1 MLVIREIERIESRV
15 LGAVRFVD
23 TATGNAVDVP
33 LQLEAPAGTQIVRNH
48 SGLHVISRHPALASH
63 SDAFSAAPADP
74 PVGDVELTL
83 TVNDF
88 SGAYLSRTLTIALP
102 RDARPDHAAD
112 ADSLFRPVDIELY
125 RSPTAACGVNWAAL
139 RVSLS
144 DAGSGDALGGAL
156 LRVVSNDTV
165 LARGV
170 TDWRGEALVPVVG
183 IAVMTWSENA
193 DAVTA
198 TGVDAT
204 LEALYDD
211 AHGSV
216 RTPAADV
223 AGGTAPA
230 LLPAADPDAIES
242 SPSAVSAE
250 APIHLVAGK
259 PLALALHLDLPA

>member
-1 MLVIREIERIESRV
+1 MLAVREIERIESRV

-23 TATGNAVDVP
+23 AATGTAVDAP
-33 LQLEAPAGTQIVRNH
+33 LQLAAPAGTQIIRNR
-48 SGLHVISRHPALASH
+48 SGLYVISRHLALAAH
-63 SDAFSAAPADP
+63 DEAFAEAPAAPA
-74 PVGDVELTL
+74 VGAVEVTL
-83 TVNDF
+83 TVHDA
-88 SGAYLSRTLTIALP
+88 SGVYLSRTLTLALP
-102 RDARPDHAAD
+102 RDPRPDHADEAG
-112 ADSLFRPVDIELY
+112 SLFRAIDVELY
-125 RSPTAACGVNWAAL
+125 RSAIGACGVNWASL
-139 RVSLS
+139 RVSLT
-144 DAGSGDALGGAL
+144 DTDSGDALGGAL

-204 LEALYDD
+204 LEALYDA

-216 RTPAADV
+216 RTSAADV
-223 AGGTAPA
+223 AAGKAPA
-230 LLPAADPDAIES
+230 IPPAADPTGIES
-242 SPSAVSAE
+242 SPSAVTDE
-250 APIHLVAGK
+250 VPIHLVAGK